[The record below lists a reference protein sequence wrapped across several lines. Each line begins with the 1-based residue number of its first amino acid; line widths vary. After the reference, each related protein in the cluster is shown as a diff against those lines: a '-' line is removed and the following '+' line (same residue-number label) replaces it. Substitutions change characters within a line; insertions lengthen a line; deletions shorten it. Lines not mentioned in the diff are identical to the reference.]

1 VEQLRRIL
9 GTIGK
14 YLGGLTATQKLL
26 VASLAIILGMTLFLV
41 AQYAGRPAMV
51 ELLPASSPE
60 ENARAAAA
68 LRAAGIRT
76 AAGPAGSIM
85 VAPDDRP
92 AALAQVLQSGQG
104 PADTS
109 VLFRNILDKQT
120 WRMSRRENDQLY
132 LMALQNELA
141 GVIGHFTGVR
151 SAAVMLDVPE
161 ANGLG
166 ASVRK
171 PTASVTVF
179 TSGGSSLPQ
188 ATIDAIAH
196 LVSGARAG
204 LDVSR
209 VRVIENTTAGSR
221 QRKPSDDADVLPTTY
236 LEHASRVETQTRE
249 KISELLA
256 YIPGVIVAVTA
267 QVDVTRTST
276 RTQENLP
283 LGQGSLSLPSRE
295 KSNTT
300 TQSSPTSGG
309 DPGLRANQNAD
320 PTLAAGAAGP
330 SLNQTDTEDQFE
342 NHVGKKT
349 QEVIDPKGMP
359 TLVAVTVNVPRG
371 YVASL
376 LRAAQPA
383 ASNQAGGAGGGGAGG
398 GAGGGGGG
406 GADQGPTEQQI
417 SDFFTQSVRPAV
429 QAAIMPH
436 VRAMTAEAN
445 RTTDPAALA
454 RLLEGQVAIA
464 MIPLDL
470 TATLA
475 PAQAGLLGG
484 LLGGGSG
491 GSGGGLLMS
500 GGLIEK
506 GVLGT
511 LAVVALGMMFLMVRK
526 ASRKAEMPSAEELV
540 GLPPTLETKSDLIG
554 EADESETPMAG
565 IEVDEGEVRSQ
576 KLLEQVQALVKDN
589 PDSAAKLINRWVTP
603 DQ

>member
-1 VEQLRRIL
+1 MEQLRRIL

-26 VASLAIILGMTLFLV
+26 IASLAIILGMTLFLV
-41 AQYAGRPAMV
+41 AQYAGRPTMV

-76 AAGPAGSIM
+76 TAGPSGSIM

-109 VLFRNILDKQT
+109 VLFRNILEKQT
-120 WRMSRRENDQLY
+120 WRMSRRENEQLY
-132 LMALQNELA
+132 LLALQNELA
-141 GVIGHFTGVR
+141 GVISHFTGVR
-151 SAAVMLDVPE
+151 TASVMLDVPDPS
-161 ANGLG
+161 GLG
-166 ASVRK
+166 TGIRK

-196 LVSGARAG
+196 LIAGARAG
-204 LDVSR
+204 LEVSR

-249 KISELLA
+249 KISELLS

-300 TQSSPTSGG
+300 TQTSPTSGG

-342 NHVGKKT
+342 NHVGKKM

-371 YVASL
+371 YVVSL
-376 LRAAQPA
+376 LRAAQPS
-383 ASNQAGGAGGGGAGG
+383 ASNQAGGAGGAGAGGAGGAGG
-398 GAGGGGGG
+398 GA
-406 GADQGPTEQQI
+406 ADQGPSEQQI
-417 SDFFTQSVRPAV
+417 SDFFT
-429 QAAIMPH
+429 
-436 VRAMTAEAN
+436 
-445 RTTDPAALA
+445 
-454 RLLEGQVAIA
+454 
-464 MIPLDL
+464 
-470 TATLA
+470 
-475 PAQAGLLGG
+475 
-484 LLGGGSG
+484 
-491 GSGGGLLMS
+491 
-500 GGLIEK
+500 
-506 GVLGT
+506 
-511 LAVVALGMMFLMVRK
+511 
-526 ASRKAEMPSAEELV
+526 
-540 GLPPTLETKSDLIG
+540 
-554 EADESETPMAG
+554 
-565 IEVDEGEVRSQ
+565 
-576 KLLEQVQALVKDN
+576 
-589 PDSAAKLINRWVTP
+589 
-603 DQ
+603 